1 LRKLKDELTKYKID
15 FMAIHE
21 VRWIGSDILDSGEYT
36 VFIAKMNN
44 FCTGFVVH
52 RDYRG
57 SVLGF
62 LPVNERVCTFIVKAR
77 FFNIC
82 FICVHAPTEEGEVGI
97 FHVPRKNILTEEI
110 IHYLMFVI
118 DTVNLH

>member
-1 LRKLKDELTKYKID
+1 
-15 FMAIHE
+15 MN
-21 VRWIGSDILDSGEYT
+21 
-36 VFIAKMNN
+36 NN

-52 RDYRG
+52 RDYKG

-62 LPVNERVCTFIVKAR
+62 QPVNERVCTLIVKAR

-82 FICVHAPTEEGEVGI
+82 FICVHAPTEETEEEI
-97 FHVPRKNILTEEI
+97 FHVPRQNILTEES
-110 IHYLMFVI
+110 IHYLMFVL